1 MKTYKYW
8 FIILIIT
15 LISCSKDE
23 PIVPE
28 PPTKNAWDEDI
39 TYFSHNLK
47 QLHPNLF
54 SKISSSEFDARI
66 NKLYEMT
73 DSHSADDIIIGL
85 QKILTKIGD
94 SHTVLANNNSFSYL
108 PIRFEWV
115 DDGLFVT
122 HIADEHES
130 ALGQKLTKINNVSIQ
145 TVIDSFRTVVTAEN
159 EAWFRYRFT
168 TQVLIPEYHKHF
180 GFTQSDNS
188 GIFTFENGSS
198 ITLSD
203 GNANFTSIY
212 TNQETPLYLSNSS
225 DYYWHEELN
234 DLLYIQYN
242 KCKSRN
248 DLSMGN
254 FVDNLNSILLAK
266 QNITKVVLDIRMNTG
281 GNSGILKPLITRLD
295 VLEENGRLDASSIYI
310 IIGQKTYSS
319 GILNAYELKQKINPV
334 FIGEATGG
342 RPNHY
347 GDIRSIELPNSKIK
361 LYYST
366 RFWSI
371 TSNDTDSMYPDVD
384 IKLTS
389 ADLLNFKDPVM
400 EWIKEQ

>member
-1 MKTYKYW
+1 
-8 FIILIIT
+8 
-15 LISCSKDE
+15 
-23 PIVPE
+23 
-28 PPTKNAWDEDI
+28 
-39 TYFSHNLK
+39 
-47 QLHPNLF
+47 
-54 SKISSSEFDARI
+54 
-66 NKLYEMT
+66 
-73 DSHSADDIIIGL
+73 
-85 QKILTKIGD
+85 
-94 SHTVLANNNSFSYL
+94 
-108 PIRFEWV
+108 
-115 DDGLFVT
+115 
-122 HIADEHES
+122 
-130 ALGQKLTKINNVSIQ
+130 
-145 TVIDSFRTVVTAEN
+145 
-159 EAWFRYRFT
+159 
-168 TQVLIPEYHKHF
+168 
-180 GFTQSDNS
+180 
-188 GIFTFENGSS
+188 
-198 ITLSD
+198 
-203 GNANFTSIY
+203 
-212 TNQETPLYLSNSS
+212 
-225 DYYWHEELN
+225 
-234 DLLYIQYN
+234 
-242 KCKSRN
+242 
-248 DLSMGN
+248 MGN